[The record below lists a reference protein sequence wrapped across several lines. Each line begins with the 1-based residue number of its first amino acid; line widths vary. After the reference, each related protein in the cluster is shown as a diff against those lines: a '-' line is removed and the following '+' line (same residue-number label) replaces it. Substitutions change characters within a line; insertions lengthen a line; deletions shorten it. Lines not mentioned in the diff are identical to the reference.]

1 MHYLTSLALLATTL
15 VLTAGCF
22 NASAE
27 VLQTPHAQL
36 GPRPFYLLDKLSPG
50 DLKDKLSACAGSRT
64 VYTASDFSI
73 GHRGAALLF
82 PEHTKEGYLAG
93 ARMGAGILECDV
105 TFTSDGNLV
114 CRHAQCD
121 LHTTTNILE
130 TPLAAKCTVPP
141 KVSRAGRLKNGPE
154 VKCCSSDLTLA
165 EFKSLRGKMDAAN
178 VNARTIAEYMDA
190 TSRYRTDLYAAEGT
204 VMTVQEAAE
213 LFEDLGRKHTPELK
227 EGDPAAAV
235 SVEDVFGSQA
245 NYAQALVNVMAT
257 VGVEPENTWLQSFN
271 FTDVIYWVDNTDY
284 GVQAVFLDGRDPA
297 AVAAA
302 PPPTTEFSAL
312 KDAGVNI
319 IAPPIPMLLTRVG
332 DKIIPSIYAERAKAA
347 GLDIISWTTERS
359 GPIVAGGPL
368 DGSFYYQSTLDA
380 IKDDGDILRIIDILA
395 QDVGIVGLFSD
406 WPATT
411 TFYANC
417 MDL

>member
-1 MHYLTSLALLATTL
+1 MRA
-15 VLTAGCF
+15 AGL
-22 NASAE
+22 S
-27 VLQTPHAQL
+27 TPH
-36 GPRPFYLLDKLSPG
+36 
-50 DLKDKLSACAGSRT
+50 
-64 VYTASDFSI
+64 
-73 GHRGAALLF
+73 
-82 PEHTKEGYLAG
+82 
-93 ARMGAGILECDV
+93 
-105 TFTSDGNLV
+105 
-114 CRHAQCD
+114 
-121 LHTTTNILE
+121 
-130 TPLAAKCTVPP
+130 
-141 KVSRAGRLKNGPE
+141 
-154 VKCCSSDLTLA
+154 
-165 EFKSLRGKMDAAN
+165 
-178 VNARTIAEYMDA
+178 
-190 TSRYRTDLYAAEGT
+190 RYRTDLYAVEGT

-235 SVEDVFGSQA
+235 SIEDVFGSQA

-257 VGVEPENTWLQSFN
+257 VGVQAENTWLQSFN
-271 FTDVIYWVDNTDY
+271 FTDGIYWVDNTDY
-284 GVQAVFLDGRDPA
+284 AVQAVFLDGRDPA

-302 PPPTTEFSAL
+302 PPPTTDFSAL

-319 IAPPIPMLLTRVG
+319 IAPPIPMLLTMVG
-332 DKIIPSIYAERAKAA
+332 DKIIPSIYAERAKAV